1 MSAVDRGIEA
11 LISQSASGFRVF
23 IDDEFV
29 ATAVLRFDVA
39 SRTASAIR
47 DMLPLEATLM
57 HVTCSGEG
65 VFFPVDK
72 ELAIDTMPGRAG
84 SDGVTDGG
92 VVVHGPRLV
101 QPENL
106 TVYLSQGDFVLT
118 PDKACIIAYGRR
130 CVVRS
135 YVGDLPSNAFAYIR
149 DPDDLDRLEML
160 AKRTLKD
167 GAKTIRLEPETTR

>member
-1 MSAVDRGIEA
+1 MTSG
-11 LISQSASGFRVF
+11 SGFRVF
-23 IDDEFV
+23 IDGEFV

-39 SRTASAIR
+39 GRTASAIR
-47 DMLPLEATLM
+47 DVLPLEAPLM

-65 VFFPVDK
+65 VFFPIDDR
-72 ELAIDTMPGRAG
+72 LAIDTMQGGAG
-84 SDGVTDGG
+84 SDGVTDEG
-92 VVVHGPRLV
+92 VVVHGPPLV

-118 PDKACIIAYGRR
+118 PDKACIVAYGRR
-130 CVVRS
+130 CIVRS

-149 DPDDLDRLEML
+149 DPVGLDRLEML

-167 GAKTIRLEPETTR
+167 GAKTIRLEPDTLL

>member
-1 MSAVDRGIEA
+1 MS
-11 LISQSASGFRVF
+11 QPASGFRVF

-29 ATAVLRFDVA
+29 ATAKLRFDVA

-47 DMLPLEATLM
+47 DVLPLEAPLM

-65 VFFPVDK
+65 VFFPIDD
-72 ELAIDTMPGRAG
+72 ELAIDTMPGGAG
-84 SDGVTDGG
+84 SDGVTDEG
-92 VVVHGPRLV
+92 VVVHGRPLV
-101 QPENL
+101 HPENL

-130 CVVRS
+130 CTARS

-149 DPDDLDRLEML
+149 DPDSLDRLEML

-167 GAKTIRLEPETTR
+167 GAKTIRLEPDTTL

>member
-1 MSAVDRGIEA
+1 MTSG
-11 LISQSASGFRVF
+11 SGFRVF
-23 IDDEFV
+23 VDDEFV
-29 ATAVLRFDVA
+29 ATALLRFDVA

-47 DMLPLEATLM
+47 DVLPLEAPLM

-65 VFFPVDK
+65 VFFPVDD
-72 ELAIDTMPGRAG
+72 ELVIDTMQGGAG

-149 DPDDLDRLEML
+149 DPDGLDRLEML

-167 GAKTIRLEPETTR
+167 GAKTIRLEPETTL

>member
-1 MSAVDRGIEA
+1 MTSG
-11 LISQSASGFRVF
+11 SGFRVF

-29 ATAVLRFDVA
+29 ATALLRFDVA
-39 SRTASAIR
+39 RRTASAIR
-47 DMLPLEATLM
+47 DVLPLEAPLM

-65 VFFPVDK
+65 VFFPVDD
-72 ELAIDTMPGRAG
+72 ELAIDTMQGKAG

-92 VVVHGPRLV
+92 VVVHGPALV

-149 DPDDLDRLEML
+149 DPDGLDRLEML

-167 GAKTIRLEPETTR
+167 GAKTIRLEAETTL

>member
-1 MSAVDRGIEA
+1 MSQPGSE
-11 LISQSASGFRVF
+11 FRVF

-47 DMLPLEATLM
+47 DVLPLEATLM

-65 VFFPVDK
+65 VFFPVNQ
-72 ELAIDTMPGRAG
+72 ELAIDTVPGRAG
-84 SDGVTDGG
+84 SDGVTDDG
-92 VVVHGPRLV
+92 VVVHGRPLV
-101 QPENL
+101 HPENL

-130 CVVRS
+130 CIVRS

-149 DPDDLDRLEML
+149 DPDGLDRLEML

-167 GAKTIRLEPETTR
+167 GAKTIRLEPDTTL

>member
-1 MSAVDRGIEA
+1 MSAVDRRNDA
-11 LISQSASGFRVF
+11 LVSQPGSGFRVF

-29 ATAVLRFDVA
+29 ATALLRFDVA
-39 SRTASAIR
+39 SRTAAAIR
-47 DMLPLEATLM
+47 DVLPLEASLM

-65 VFFPVDK
+65 VFFPVDE
-72 ELAIDTMPGRAG
+72 ELAIDTMPGAG

-118 PDKACIIAYGRR
+118 PDKACITAYGRR

-149 DPDDLDRLEML
+149 DPDHLGRLEML
-160 AKRTLKD
+160 AKRTLKY
-167 GAKTIRLEPETTR
+167 GAKTIRLEPDTTL

>member
-1 MSAVDRGIEA
+1 MSAMDRGIEA
-11 LISQSASGFRVF
+11 VISQPGSGFRVF
-23 IDDEFV
+23 IDGEFV
-29 ATAVLRFDVA
+29 ATALLRFDVA

-47 DMLPLEATLM
+47 DVLPLEAPLM

-65 VFFPVDK
+65 VFFPVDH
-72 ELAIDTMPGRAG
+72 ELAIDTMPGTAG
-84 SDGVTDGG
+84 SDGVTDQG
-92 VVVHGPRLV
+92 VVVHGAPLV
-101 QPENL
+101 HPENL

-118 PDKACIIAYGRR
+118 PGKACIIAYGRR

-149 DPDDLDRLEML
+149 DPDGLDRLEML

-167 GAKTIRLEPETTR
+167 GMKTIRLEPETAG